1 MIFKYKPSS
10 FFKGI
15 SNERLKAIFDKAE
28 IDLGVDW
35 EHRNPKKD
43 TTVAEKW
50 EAYKIPPEQKDAFDE
65 LQEAFQRICLIANS
79 RTNSLDAIQR
89 AARFGQIKRL
99 PEDFGDD
106 AKWCKTERGAYVYLE
121 NGIEKLRAI
130 TETIYADD
138 ISYFDHMVDYQAE
151 RTEVKLN
158 PDLKDNLKKSISDFF
173 EVPADERDQVR
184 LESYPVF
191 GTDQNYFF
199 YTKDGVIEHMELR
212 LMDEKECELKQV
224 RRPYCVIFT
233 YDANHVIPPDKP
245 EKQDDEEDDGED
257 GENPATAEPADGEAA
272 GKPGIKLSLYAMDI
286 KAPARGKLAGVIFDA
301 LSGKHLDVSRVK
313 KTEYLLDRFATREY
327 TFPDMSDVG
336 IVECHAKKIGI
347 IATANPE
354 DEMIFNNLKK
364 NNAYA
369 SMERCFRWCRK
380 SAAQSDSDI
389 KQVFE
394 QPYKV
399 SLITIAMVTTAGKV
413 ITFDLRK
420 SSCNRHNYPEEI
432 CDKIQLLIDRM
443 HIEK

>member
-15 SNERLKAIFDKAE
+15 SNERLKKIFDNAG

-35 EHRNPKKD
+35 EKRNPQKD

-50 EAYKIPPEQKDAFDE
+50 EAYRVPAEQKDAFDE
-65 LQEAFQRICLIANS
+65 LQEAFQRICVIANS
-79 RTNSLDAIQR
+79 RTNSLDEIKQF
-89 AARFGQIKRL
+89 ARYGKIKRL
-99 PEDFGDD
+99 PDDFDD
-106 AKWCKTERGAYVYLE
+106 EAKWCKTERGAYVYLE

-130 TETIYADD
+130 TEIIYADD

-151 RTEVKLN
+151 RVDVKLE
-158 PDLKDNLKKSISDFF
+158 PDLKDRLKKAISDFF
-173 EVPADERDQVR
+173 EVPEDERVQVR
-184 LESYPVF
+184 LESYPML
-191 GTDQNYFF
+191 GTDQNYYF
-199 YTKDGVIEHMELR
+199 YTKDGAIEHMELR

-224 RRPYCVIFT
+224 RRPYSVIFT
-233 YDANHVIPPDKP
+233 FDSNHIIVPEKP
-245 EKQDDEEDDGED
+245 EKTEDTEEDGDDDENAAADAQKDGEV
-257 GENPATAEPADGEAA
+257 A
-272 GKPGIKLSLYAMDI
+272 GKPGIKLSLYALDI
-286 KAPARGKLAGVIFDA
+286 KAPARGRLAGVIFDA
-301 LSGKHLDVSRVK
+301 LSGKHLDVSRVR
-313 KTEYLLDRFATREY
+313 KTEYLLDCFATREY
-327 TFPDMSDVG
+327 KFPDMSDVG
-336 IVECHAKKIGI
+336 IKECHAKKIGI
-347 IATANPE
+347 IATANPQ

-364 NNAYA
+364 NDAYA

-380 SAAQSDSDI
+380 SAAQSDPDL
-389 KQVFE
+389 KEVFK
-394 QPYKV
+394 QPYTV